1 MQLTADQWN
10 HVGAACS
17 EKAQFTG
24 AIHNFRKALELDP
37 NRHDI
42 RANLADNL
50 RRNWEF
56 DEALVELNYACR
68 NGMFDK
74 AQFIFGCLYLDMGLP
89 EKALTY
95 FTRKLCVTPY
105 ARDCRGQAMLGAQ
118 RWKEGFELREARL
131 EMTQWGNPPVPM
143 WMGEPLE
150 GKRVA
155 IHHEQGY
162 GDAIAYSRWLNMM
175 PEGSYSLGVPSPLLQ
190 LFAASFECPT
200 FNTNE
205 PFPKDVDYYLP
216 IMSLPNRLSISEM
229 TPQEPYIRPLGKFDC
244 PMDADTRLKVGL
256 VWRSKSGVID
266 MGNPGAGIHG
276 MQKSIPLEQLLPLG
290 DIPGVTLYSL
300 QDNGA
305 PEIARLGAQ
314 YLIYDLASKCMGFND
329 LALFMQEM
337 DLIVSVDTAPLHLA
351 GAMGLDCIGLL
362 SCRGGWPFPGLGSE
376 TPWYQWM
383 QLVRQPTPHDWKSAV
398 NEIGSL
404 INAALESAAPAPEP
418 ATAVAE

>member
-1 MQLTADQWN
+1 MQLKTDQWALI
-10 HVGAACS
+10 GANCH

-37 NRHDI
+37 NRHDL

-50 RRNWEF
+50 RRIWEF

-68 NGMFDK
+68 NGMFDR
-74 AQFIFGCLYLDMGLP
+74 AQFIYGCLYLDMGLP

-95 FTRKLCVTPY
+95 FTPRLCTTAY
-105 ARDCRGQAMLGAQ
+105 ARDCRGQAMLGA
-118 RWKEGFELREARL
+118 RKWKEGFELREARL

-162 GDAIAYSRWLNMM
+162 GDAIAYSRWLNHM
-175 PEGSYSLGVPSPLLQ
+175 PKGSCSLGVPSVLLK
-190 LFAASFECPT
+190 LMAASFDCPV

-229 TPQEPYIRPLGKFDC
+229 TFDKPYISPLGKFDC
-244 PMDADTRLKVGL
+244 PMDDDTRLKIGL
-256 VWRSKSGVID
+256 VWRSKSGIID
-266 MGNPGAGIHG
+266 TSQPGAGVHG
-276 MQKSIPLEQLLPLG
+276 MQKSVPLEQLLPLA

-300 QDNGA
+300 QTGGTG
-305 PEIARLGAQ
+305 EIERLGAE
-314 YLIYDLASKCMGFND
+314 YLIYDLAAKSMDFND

-362 SCRGGWPFPGLGSE
+362 SCRGGWPYPGMIPT
-376 TPWYQWM
+376 TPWYPSM
-383 QLVRQPTPHDWKSAV
+383 TLVRQPAPHDWKGAV
-398 NEIGSL
+398 DEICATVQAEISMM
-404 INAALESAAPAPEP
+404 SQPEP
-418 ATAVAE
+418 ILVESM